1 MTDFLTFKRGREVL
15 EYPKLSASFEGN
27 AFLPPRAFI
36 PIAVGTK
43 SDPEP
48 LVMRG
53 ESVKEGQIIARTE
66 GPFSIGIYSSIPG
79 ILYDFVNFSL
89 PNGKKIY
96 SAAVILEG
104 SFDILG
110 RPSAD
115 YSWKEAS
122 YSEIINAIT
131 YAGIINTAH
140 SSNIPL
146 AYQIRNSLKKG
157 PADIY
162 INLFDNDPSSG
173 LDSILFDNFFEKV
186 ADGLGIIAK
195 ILNAA
200 SVTCIHKLSKA
211 ELPKL
216 EKISASCEAFCNVKF
231 INASNSYP
239 LVQNNYLK
247 NEGNIFLIDIP
258 TAIYTYEVV
267 RTNKPITA
275 VYVLITGKAVNEPK
289 VLNVRIGTPIG
300 SLIEECG
307 GFKTKP
313 EQIILNGLVGGL
325 SIDSLDI
332 PVTSTLKSIHILG
345 KESVKKHS
353 SSECINCGLCF
364 NSCPLY
370 LEPKKIVRYIESI
383 GSIERENL
391 DSDILKQI
399 EICTGCACC
408 SACCPARIPLSALIV
423 DAAAKLKKGG
433 F

>member
-1 MTDFLTFKRGREVL
+1 MTEFLTFKRGGEVL

-27 AFLPPRAFI
+27 AFLPPKAFI
-36 PIAVGTK
+36 PMAIDTK
-43 SDPEP
+43 KPPEP

-53 ESVKEGQIIARTE
+53 EFVKEGQIIARTE

-79 ILYDFVNFSL
+79 ILYDFVDFTL
-89 PNGKKIY
+89 PNGRQIY
-96 SAAVILEG
+96 SAAVKLEG

-122 YSEIINAIT
+122 YSEIIGAIT

-146 AYQIRNSLKKG
+146 AHQIRSALKKG
-157 PADIY
+157 QADIY

-173 LDSILFDNFFEKV
+173 LDSILFDNFYEKV
-186 ADGLGIIAK
+186 ADGLGIMAK
-195 ILNAA
+195 ILNAT
-200 SVTCIHKLSKA
+200 SITCIHKLGKGD
-211 ELPKL
+211 LPKL

-231 INASNSYP
+231 ISASNSYP
-239 LVQNNYLK
+239 LVQNNYFK
-247 NEGNIFLIDIP
+247 DDGNPFLIDIP

-267 RTNKPITA
+267 KTNKPLTA
-275 VYVLITGKAVNEPK
+275 VYVFITGKAVNESK

-313 EQIILNGLVGGL
+313 EKIILNGLVGGV

-345 KESVKKHS
+345 KDSVKKYS
-353 SSECINCGLCF
+353 TSECINCGLCF

-370 LEPKKIVRYIESI
+370 LEPKKIVKYIESVGTAEI
-383 GSIERENL
+383 GNF

-408 SACCPARIPLSALIV
+408 SACCPSRIPLSAIIV
-423 DAAAKLKKGG
+423 DAAAELKKGG